1 MSKEAGAFQKGVRKT
16 EDVLSLIGVGLF
28 LIMMF
33 VGAGDVIGRYV
44 FNRPISGALEISQI
58 AMLGVVLFFL
68 ASTQAKK
75 GHITVEIVFNRY
87 PPRVK
92 TILGLAT
99 LLLSLAIFGLIAW
112 QAGVIAL
119 EDWQEQRIFPV
130 STIPYAPVRF
140 FISLGAFVLCL
151 EFIIQMLRLL
161 PELKRET
168 ED

>member
-1 MSKEAGAFQKGVRKT
+1 MSNKVLAFEKGVRKT
-16 EDVLSLIGVGLF
+16 ENVLSLIGVCMF
-28 LIMMF
+28 LAMMF

-75 GHITVEIVFNRY
+75 GHITVEIFFNRY

-92 TILGLAT
+92 VIIGLVI
-99 LLLSLAIFGLIAW
+99 LLLSLAIFSLIAW
-112 QAGVIAL
+112 QAGVIAM
-119 EDWQEQRIFPV
+119 ENWQEHRIFPV
-130 STIPYAPVRF
+130 TTIPHTPVRL
-140 FISLGAFVLCL
+140 FISLGAFVICL